1 MADNRSEEQIRFDDL
16 VSDLI
21 QNIDASDFNGTLL
34 QGLEH
39 QTPDFWKYLMDYMY
53 HEYED
58 QYLNH
63 APIQQEDFSGQPSFV
78 EFLNDYIDLD
88 NNKNRDVKW
97 STIWKVIKSN
107 AFNDETGMW
116 NESVNNLVKQF
127 VNAFDA
133 NGRIYIKGKE
143 GEPNSVYISIYDIIH
158 ANAGNKF
165 TGSLD
170 TNDWVLPNINVDKN
184 TYGQVRGKDK
194 ILSVLNNENELQF
207 TNPINPTDVY
217 SDEEMKEILFTAQ
230 GSALKIYNLYELN
243 HPWEE
248 TLDNYFTDELGMI
261 LNYWKVTLEQYREGF
276 SNKTI
281 FPSFDLIQFLLFYSK
296 SFPQRPEGHE
306 LFNDYADIPNFV
318 TPDRSSWLRLLMPK
332 YLRKVEVEDLNRN
345 FWVLGQ
351 TMSALCSFL
360 FGPEAPFAKL
370 FENMASEITQL
381 WENVL
386 YLWLAYAMLT
396 QKQEITDV
404 HTEII
409 YLPNS
414 VYEPYIKFDNFDK
427 ETIVFDD
434 SFWEDVKAK
443 CKYIVT
449 QHSDSHVVI
458 VPKIK
463 WKNFKHNY
471 YEVEVWPGILWY
483 NRTTNEYT
491 YSKFRTLK
499 KISDTIY
506 NEDLRQYCLS
516 ASQASLTIATKV
528 LGGFDFDETFIQ
540 YTVPDLNHLLTAW
553 GMSTND
559 YKNLLEEWGMGV
571 GQSLLNFYASYSAD
585 LPADSGRTGFLI
597 EKDLNDEYIY
607 PATITTTEQWVN
619 DHDGI
624 IVDAASSTYYSLCW
638 AIKKDEF
645 NYSLIPSDYVL
656 DHQGYRSEPYYTI
669 IRTLPSIK
677 FGYNSTLKRLYVDN
691 LHIKIQDVGTLFFFY
706 QESGAI
712 IDEYEP
718 MTGYDQNGA
727 IIDFK
732 HTVKPYRETIQNPSA
747 PDPQPAEIPCEFT
760 IKSMMD
766 VHRGA
771 YYQGEIP
778 SWLVA
783 WDATPEPPP
792 EPEPDPTLYQ
802 IDFKEIELNPS
813 SLIFTQIGNIYT
825 KVDEA
830 YKNGS
835 STNILEDF
843 RTAYGNRM
851 TGQGYYMD
859 TPNNRDYNDPNMNTA
874 SHPYKED
881 FTIKA
886 NNDLG
891 LPAYDQRG
899 NNWGRQTN
907 DQYDHVD
914 HSGTSIG
921 KSFYT
926 WEASNLINSLEQT
939 QKNIGGQQRL
949 VSGDAYTL
957 YKYADA
963 NPPQKDNG
971 AYCLMIGTH
980 QVQLW
985 RNIWSP
991 TSIPFG
997 DQHISSEMG
1006 SNYVTYYMNG
1016 DTLSSIDWQ
1025 YDPQAAEDARADYPA
1040 LQYYPKHAFSISNS
1054 ALLHRYENQ
1063 ELQITEKDIL
1073 YSSFL
1078 HKMYAPSGW
1087 LRRTSGMYK
1096 HFSMNKTFY
1105 LIKASDNN
1113 VLLEDNWICMHIRTS
1128 WGRYAVNENP
1138 VNVYSTTK
1146 YTDPSDTNDTTGQII
1161 ASISMYFFFPDGR
1174 CVYAILDR
1182 YDSYGFGEHTYSTWQ
1197 NAISGLGHNA
1207 EYYLQNWNLKFYGD
1221 FGTDNRE
1228 VFLKIY
1234 NKNNFTSGNL
1244 KDSNYS
1250 LFGSNGHDTIHE
1262 YDGIEYKFS
1271 PYPDNEVYDPILY
1284 PNTLVKNAE
1293 GNKVSILNES

>member
-34 QGLEH
+34 QSLEH

-97 STIWKVIKSN
+97 STIWKAIKSN
-107 AFNDETGMW
+107 AFNDETSMW

-127 VNAFDA
+127 INAFDA

-165 TGSLD
+165 TGSLN

-184 TYGQVRGKDK
+184 TYGQVRDKDK
-194 ILSVLNNENELQF
+194 ILSVLNDEKELQF
-207 TNPINPTDVY
+207 TNSINPPGIY
-217 SDEEMKEILFTAQ
+217 SNEEMVEILTKASSSAQ
-230 GSALKIYNLYELN
+230 QIYGRYRLADL
-243 HPWEE
+243 PWDS
-248 TLDNYFTDELGMI
+248 TIDQCLVDELQMI
-261 LNYWKVTLEQYREGF
+261 LDYWKVSLNTYKEGF
-276 SNKTI
+276 DNREI
-281 FPSFDLIQFLLFYSK
+281 FPSFYLQQFLMEYAE

-306 LFNDYADIPNFV
+306 LFDSYADIPNFAIL
-318 TPDRSSWLRLLMPK
+318 DRSSWLRLLMPK

-386 YLWLAYAMLT
+386 YLWLAYAMST

-443 CKYIVT
+443 CNYIVT

-458 VPKIK
+458 VPKIR

-483 NRTTNEYT
+483 NRTTNEYI

-499 KISDTIY
+499 KISDTVY

-516 ASQASLTIATKV
+516 ASQASLTIASRI
-528 LGGFDFDETFIQ
+528 LAGSDFDETFIQ

-553 GMSTND
+553 GMSVDD

-571 GQSLLNFYASYSAD
+571 GQSLLSFYTSYSAG
-585 LPADSGRTGFLI
+585 LPADLGRTGFLL

-607 PATITTTEQWVN
+607 PATVTTTEQWVN

-638 AIKKDEF
+638 AIKEDEF
-645 NYSLIPSDYVL
+645 NYSLIPSDYIL
-656 DHQGYRSEPYYTI
+656 DHPGYRSEPYYTI

-732 HTVKPYRETIQNPSA
+732 HTVKSYRETIQNPSA

-792 EPEPDPTLYQ
+792 EPEPDPTLYNL
-802 IDFKEIELNPS
+802 DFVPVELSPS
-813 SLIFTQIGNIYT
+813 ALIFPALADIFTTVENGYN
-825 KVDEA
+825 
-830 YKNGS
+830 NGS
-835 STNILEDF
+835 STNVLEKF
-843 RTAYGNRM
+843 KAAYKDRM
-851 TGQGYYMD
+851 TEQKYMGQA
-859 TPNNRDYNDPNMNTA
+859 DYSQNINSGD
-874 SHPYKED
+874 HPFKED
-881 FTIKA
+881 FSIEN
-886 NNDLG
+886 NNDLQ
-891 LPAYDQRG
+891 LA
-899 NNWGRQTN
+899 
-907 DQYDHVD
+907 QYSNEMTGYGEHLDTPV
-914 HSGTSIG
+914 G

-926 WEASNLINSLEQT
+926 WEASNLINNLERKT
-939 QKNIGGQQRL
+939 KNIDGEQKS

-957 YKYADA
+957 YKYIQT
-963 NPPQKDNG
+963 NTPTQELG
-971 AYCLMIGTH
+971 AYCLVIGTH
-980 QVQLW
+980 EVQFW
-985 RNIWSP
+985 RDVW
-991 TSIPFG
+991 TLGFG
-997 DQHISSEMG
+997 TEHMG
-1006 SNYVTYYMNG
+1006 DITYYTDEN
-1016 DTLSSIDWQ
+1016 DDLQSINWGATSNTDK
-1025 YDPQAAEDARADYPA
+1025 ANLAA
-1040 LQYYPKHAFSISNS
+1040 LQYYPRHAFAISNS
-1054 ALLHRYENQ
+1054 ALLYRYENQ
-1063 ELQITEKDIL
+1063 SLGINPKFIP
-1073 YSSFL
+1073 YPSFQSF
-1078 HKMYAPSGW
+1078 MYAPSGE
-1087 LRRTSGMYK
+1087 LNRTGEGTATYK
-1096 HFSMNKTFY
+1096 KYEDNSKVFY

-1113 VLLEDNWICMHIRTS
+1113 VLYEDNWVCMHIRVS
-1128 WGRYAVNENP
+1128 GGR
-1138 VNVYSTTK
+1138 
-1146 YTDPSDTNDTTGQII
+1146 DTVSNDNII
-1161 ASISMYFFFPDGR
+1161 AKYATNQYPADLEDKRNQLICNIGIYFFFPDGR
-1174 CVYAILDR
+1174 CAYAILDR
-1182 YDSYGFGEHTYSTWQ
+1182 YNSHGFGELYYSDWMAAV
-1197 NAISGLGHNA
+1197 NASGHP
-1207 EYYLQNWNLKFYGD
+1207 EEWFLQHWNLSFHGD
-1221 FGTDNRE
+1221 FGVNNRE
-1228 VFLKIY
+1228 VFLKLY
-1234 NKNNFTSGNL
+1234 NKDNFTSGNIRN
-1244 KDSNYS
+1244 KDYS
-1250 LFGSNGHDTIHE
+1250 LFGSNGHDTKHE
-1262 YDGIEYKFS
+1262 FNGVEYKFS

-1284 PNTLVKNAE
+1284 PNTLIKNTE
-1293 GNKVSILNES
+1293 GNKVSILDES